1 MIPSKLYIP
10 TTTLNFNNIMASESI
25 SPAGFYSMRGFGY
38 KRFDKVEPNNLDN
51 RIILYEKYPLY
62 NIIDNEL
69 ENYPLVIEI
78 DTKSIIEDIIQ
89 EYKNGVY
96 YSEETIYLNPFS
108 TQIIFNNET
117 EKRRTLSK
125 GDQSLNTKMVL
136 VYQNHIIVKT
146 PKIKSFEW
154 KPIDLTDS
162 KSDFSK
168 YISKDRKINKLKGF
182 LYAYVIGANKSL
194 PSETVTLKK
203 QAKELENVLSAI
215 ITNSDNRATY
225 LQEEQLKKIY
235 LSIHNAF
242 LKADI
247 KIQSVIKQKID
258 QYKCENFIDI
268 LRFEG
273 VLDYWY
279 QKQNIKPQFQ
289 ITQFNISTSSS
300 PDEKQK
306 ALDFYIS
313 NLANAIN
320 EIVVSKNIDV
330 NELPILQ
337 HNSRVESIQKNNF
350 LPKLFNEF
358 LAENWNSEEF
368 ISDRLEFATT
378 GGKLFKEELQDKW
391 ENSSYKTYI
400 NDLRNN
406 LASHTSFSL
415 QNTDNL
421 TLKSFAAFCQKGEE
435 DIDKLEDYLISNDI
449 GDFRIAFALWGMV
462 FGFANTPKT
471 LTNNL
476 FLSLNLDYISLIYK
490 YIFKQ
495 IHGIELDGT
504 FDKKQET
511 EVLTISSKINEKL
524 IENLITENHKT
535 KLLEHELSDFVEFTS
550 RDKTIQKDIITKLN
564 ESGINSLSDWN
575 DKIVDAIKWSA
586 SKGQKKLMAVISK
599 SKSNERIKKQ
609 PIQQQETTLFV
620 ANPEKYFYNDLN
632 VCGLIENLLPNDKK
646 IRKQFKE
653 DLDWFQ
659 GNYQEYFEDKKKGKQ
674 KGYYYG
680 KPTDNYS
687 VIEKFHDYLKNKKNS
702 SQDWL
707 RKIYLQINTEQIILK
722 LRDLYS

>member
-38 KRFDKVEPNNLDN
+38 KRFDKVEPNNLDK
-51 RIILYEKYPLY
+51 RIILYEKYPLF
-62 NIIDNEL
+62 NINDNEL

-78 DTKSIIEDIIQ
+78 DTKSIVEDIIQ

-136 VYQNHIIVKT
+136 VYQNRIIVKT
-146 PKIKSFEW
+146 PKIKTFEW

-182 LYAYVIGANKSL
+182 LYAYVIGVNKSL
-194 PSETVTLKK
+194 SPETVTLKK
-203 QAKELENVLSAI
+203 HAKELENVLSAI

-225 LQEEQLKKIY
+225 LQEEKLKKIY

-242 LKADI
+242 LRADG
-247 KIQSVIKQKID
+247 KIQSVIKQKVD

-289 ITQFNISTSSS
+289 ITQFNISYSSS

-320 EIVVSKNIDV
+320 KIIVSKNIEV
-330 NELPILQ
+330 KELPILQ

-435 DIDKLEDYLISNDI
+435 DIDKLEDYLISNEI

-471 LTNNL
+471 LTHSL
-476 FLSLNLDYISLIYK
+476 FLSLNLDYISHTYK

-511 EVLTISSKINEKL
+511 ETLTISSKINEYELPVTTKKDDINENRKSIALEVYQKL
-524 IENLITENHKT
+524 EDKIKSVKSDKAIYIDYISEYGLTEQLLNAIKNDKRLSKGKGAPKNVISFFDKEYNPQKT
-535 KLLEHELSDFVEFTS
+535 K
-550 RDKTIQKDIITKLN
+550 
-564 ESGINSLSDWN
+564 
-575 DKIVDAIKWSA
+575 
-586 SKGQKKLMAVISK
+586 
-599 SKSNERIKKQ
+599 
-609 PIQQQETTLFV
+609 
-620 ANPEKYFYNDLN
+620 
-632 VCGLIENLLPNDKK
+632 
-646 IRKQFKE
+646 
-653 DLDWFQ
+653 
-659 GNYQEYFEDKKKGKQ
+659 
-674 KGYYYG
+674 
-680 KPTDNYS
+680 
-687 VIEKFHDYLKNKKNS
+687 S
-702 SQDWL
+702 SQDKVSKDNSSIGLDFPPEKEFYLDDNAWNHISNFEFKDKKVKDKIKKNL
-707 RKIYLQINTEQIILK
+707 HTIQIGYRQGGFYYKRGDSTENKKVIDHFLAWNITEKNKYDKISKNDFPEELKEKIRFTLEKIYP
-722 LRDLYS
+722 S